1 MLLKPK
7 QQKLIPGML
16 FFLKGGSYLVWKF
29 LFNNILI
36 AFFKGYIFLLAELY
50 KKKKQTWYIAKY
62 LY

>member
-1 MLLKPK
+1 
-7 QQKLIPGML
+7 ML

-36 AFFKGYIFLLAELY
+36 VFFKGYIFLLAELY
-50 KKKKQTWYIAKY
+50 KKKKKPWNIARY